1 MEARALPLISYISV
15 GGLSGLDLDDDGV
28 HRRRVVLRAL
38 VRIDAFDASRM
49 GNRPSGTMRLGLDS
63 WRC

>member
-1 MEARALPLISYISV
+1 MEARALPLISYISF
-15 GGLSGLDLDDDGV
+15 GGLDRDDDGV
-28 HRRRVVLRAL
+28 HRRRVVPRAL

-49 GNRPSGTMRLGLDS
+49 GNRPSGTMGLGLDS